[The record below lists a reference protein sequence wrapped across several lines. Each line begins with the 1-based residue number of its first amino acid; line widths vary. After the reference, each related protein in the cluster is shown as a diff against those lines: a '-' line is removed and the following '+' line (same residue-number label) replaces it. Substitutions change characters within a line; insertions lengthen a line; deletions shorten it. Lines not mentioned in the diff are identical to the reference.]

1 VGSDVSQRP
10 SRFQAGRV
18 FRSVRFKIV
27 LLLIVPLVSLST
39 LWAFAADITLGDG
52 LNLRHVNTIQ
62 DHLGYPSGA
71 LGSALEQERR
81 LSMVFLGSRSES
93 DRASMESGRLVTDRQ
108 ADQFRRLAVDK
119 GTQKVISAQS
129 RTWTQQ
135 ILHYLDDLS
144 ARRKA
149 IDAGGVTRDQA
160 FTRYTSAIA
169 TINQLQSSL
178 ATLSDPGVTKDASV
192 QVGLARAREVLSQED
207 ALLSGALA
215 AGRLTFPEHVE
226 FTKLVGTQRNLY
238 SDLVPDLR
246 PADRALYQRI
256 TTTTEYSRLHA
267 LEDRFTDHM
276 PASPRPSGMRQATMG
291 QTSTGGAQD
300 GMPVDPAKITPD
312 TQAEWKTTVSSVL
325 TRFRGLELVS
335 TAAANQRAKPISD
348 GIILRVVL
356 AGILGLIAVIASLV
370 LSLWV
375 GRSVIRELT
384 GLRRAALDLAN
395 ERLPGVIRR
404 LRRGEDVDVAAE
416 APPLSFST
424 REIDQVGQAFNAARR
439 TAIQGAVEEAT
450 LRRSISEVFLNLARR
465 NQTLLHR
472 QLSLLDTMERRISEP
487 DELDDLFR
495 LDHLATRMR
504 RHAEGLIILSGQA
517 PGRGWR
523 NPVPVID
530 VARAA
535 AAEVEDYSRVT
546 VAAMPRVAISGSAVA
561 DLIHLLAELIENATL
576 YSPPDTTVQV
586 AGQVVAHGFA
596 VEVEDRGLSMDA
608 ESLAR
613 ANEKLARPPDFDLS
627 NSAQLG
633 LFVVGRLAQRHQIQV
648 TLRTSP
654 YGGTTAIVLM
664 PDGMVVR
671 AGAQELDSG
680 SRLAVTRRGEDALVP
695 IGAIGPPAYGGQNN
709 GLGTGHHH
717 PGLNT
722 GPGTGPNAG
731 PDTGPGA
738 GQNHQGADT
747 GPMPLTTGERPPL
760 PQRHADDVPASYQPP
775 GNDAD
780 SYDAGYDNGSYPDPQ
795 TGPFRTPSY
804 DTGPNQYRPDQPGS
818 YDNSHG
824 NGSFGADAYDTGSYA
839 ANPYDSGAHDSG
851 AYGTGHDPSPYD
863 TDGFAPARQ
872 DPNPFGGWDGGGA
885 DEGRYAGGFGESSLA
900 GPDTGQWNLPP
911 AEDDATRPPLP
922 RRRGQVDDE
931 PARDEPVAP
940 VADEPAPNPS
950 PRRSLFEPADEPPP
964 GLSTPPAAPEPPAPA
979 AEGGGTRPALP
990 RRVRQASLAP
1000 QLRDEVE
1007 PVSDTASGER
1017 SPDELRTMLSS
1028 IQKGWLRGRSDAEET
1043 TTDHEQE
1050 DI

>member
-18 FRSVRFKIV
+18 FRSVRFKII

-39 LWAFAADITLGDG
+39 LWAFAANITLGDG

-81 LSMVFLGSRSES
+81 LSLVFLGSKTEG
-93 DRASMESGRLVTDRQ
+93 DRAAMESGRLVTDRQ
-108 ADQFRRLAVDK
+108 AEQFRRLAVDK
-119 GTQKVISAQS
+119 NAQNVISPQA
-129 RTWTQQ
+129 RDWTKE
-135 ILHYLDDLS
+135 ILQYLDSLP
-144 ARRKA
+144 ARRRQVDGA
-149 IDAGGVTRDQA
+149 AVTRAQV
-160 FTRYTSAIA
+160 FTRYTTTIS
-169 TINQLQSSL
+169 TINQLQASL
-178 ATLSDPGVTKDASV
+178 ATLSDPEVTKDAST
-192 QVGLARAREVLSQED
+192 QVALARAREVLSQED

-215 AGRLTFPEHVE
+215 AGRLTFPEHVQ
-226 FTKLVGTQRNLY
+226 FTKLVGTQRSLY
-238 SDLVPDLR
+238 GDLLPDLR
-246 PADRALYQRI
+246 PADRTLYQRI
-256 TTTTEYSRLHA
+256 IRTPEYTRLES
-267 LEDRFTDHM
+267 LENRFTDNM
-276 PASPRPSGMRQATMG
+276 PVTKPNGMGRAG
-291 QTSTGGAQD
+291 QTQTPE
-300 GMPVDPAKITPD
+300 MPVGAKITPS
-312 TQAEWKTTVSSVL
+312 TQAEWHTTVSSIL

-335 TAAANQRAKPISD
+335 ISAANDRAKPIAN

-356 AGILGLIAVIASLV
+356 AGALGLVAVIASLI

-465 NQTLLHR
+465 NQALLHR

-487 DELDDLFR
+487 EELDDLFR

-523 NPVPVID
+523 NPVPAVD

-535 AAEVEDYSRVT
+535 AAEVEDYARVT
-546 VAAMPRVAISGSAVA
+546 VATMPRVAIAGPAVA

-596 VEVEDRGLSMDA
+596 LEVEDRGLSMDPA
-608 ESLAR
+608 TLAQ

-633 LFVVGRLAQRHQIQV
+633 LFVVGRLAQRHSIQV

-654 YGGTTAIVLM
+654 YGGTTAIVLL
-664 PDGMVVR
+664 PDPIVVR
-671 AGAQELDSG
+671 SGDQAELGDSG
-680 SRLAVTRRGEDALVP
+680 RLAVTRRGEDALVP
-695 IGAIGPPAYGGQNN
+695 IGAIGPPSYDGRN
-709 GLGTGHHH
+709 T
-717 PGLNT
+717 NT
-722 GPGTGPNAG
+722 GPI
-731 PDTGPGA
+731 
-738 GQNHQGADT
+738 
-747 GPMPLTTGERPPL
+747 PLTPGGDRPPL
-760 PQRHADDVPASYQPP
+760 PQRHNEVAPAAYEPP
-775 GNDAD
+775 PPSQGPG
-780 SYDAGYDNGSYPDPQ
+780 SYDAGSYQAPHE
-795 TGPFRTPSY
+795 TGPFAAPSF
-804 DTGPNQYRPDQPGS
+804 DTGPNQYETP
-818 YDNSHG
+818 
-824 NGSFGADAYDTGSYA
+824 
-839 ANPYDSGAHDSG
+839 ANPYGANPYESGPSPQESG
-851 AYGTGHDPSPYD
+851 PSYGTGGY
-863 TDGFAPARQ
+863 
-872 DPNPFGGWDGGGA
+872 DPNPYETNAYGSGRAAYQDSGYQDSGYQDSGSGQFGGGGGY
-885 DEGRYAGGFGESSLA
+885 GSGSGS
-900 GPDTGQWNLPP
+900 DTGHWSPP
-911 AEDDATRPPLP
+911 ATGDDGLPPLP
-922 RRRGQVDDE
+922 RRRGAESAPAAHE
-931 PARDEPVAP
+931 P
-940 VADEPAPNPS
+940 PS
-950 PRRSLFEPADEPPP
+950 DAAERRSVFEPADQ
-964 GLSTPPAAPEPPAPA
+964 SMAAPAPQQEAPA
-979 AEGGGTRPALP
+979 AAPQEDGNGRPALP
-990 RRVRQASLAP
+990 RRVRQANLAP
-1000 QLRDEVE
+1000 QLREEVE

-1017 SPDELRTMLSS
+1017 SPEELRTMLSS
-1028 IQKGWLRGRSDAEET
+1028 IQKGWLRGRSDSGET
-1043 TTDHEQE
+1043 TTDHEEE

>member
-18 FRSVRFKIV
+18 FRSVRFKII

-39 LWAFAADITLGDG
+39 LWAFAANITLGDG

-81 LSMVFLGSRSES
+81 LSLVFLGSKAEG
-93 DRASMESGRLVTDRQ
+93 DRAAMESGRLVTDRQ
-108 ADQFRRLAVDK
+108 AEQFRRLAVDK
-119 GTQKVISAQS
+119 DAQKVISAQA
-129 RTWTQQ
+129 RDWTKE
-135 ILHYLDDLS
+135 ILQYLDSLP
-144 ARRKA
+144 ARRRQVDGA
-149 IDAGGVTRDQA
+149 AVNRAQV
-160 FTRYTSAIA
+160 FTRYTTTIS
-169 TINQLQSSL
+169 TINQLQASL
-178 ATLSDPGVTKDASV
+178 ATLSDPEVTKDAGT
-192 QVGLARAREVLSQED
+192 QVALARAREVLSQED

-215 AGRLTFPEHVE
+215 AGQLSFPEHVQ

-238 SDLVPDLR
+238 SDLLPDLR
-246 PADRALYQRI
+246 PDDRALYQRI
-256 TTTTEYSRLHA
+256 IRTPEYTRLES
-267 LEDRFTDHM
+267 LENRFTDNM
-276 PASPRPSGMRQATMG
+276 PATKPAGMGAAG
-291 QTSTGGAQD
+291 QGAQGGMA
-300 GMPVDPAKITPD
+300 GMPAGAKITPS
-312 TQAEWKTTVSSVL
+312 TQAEWHTTVSSIL

-335 TAAANQRAKPISD
+335 ISTANDRAKPIAN

-356 AGILGLIAVIASLV
+356 AGALGLVAVIASLI

-465 NQTLLHR
+465 NQALLHR

-487 DELDDLFR
+487 EELDDLFR

-523 NPVPVID
+523 NPVPAVD

-535 AAEVEDYSRVT
+535 AAEVEDYARVT
-546 VAAMPRVAISGSAVA
+546 VATMPRVAIAGPAVA

-596 VEVEDRGLSMDA
+596 IEVEDRGLSMDPA
-608 ESLAR
+608 TLAQ

-633 LFVVGRLAQRHQIQV
+633 LFVVGRLAQRHSIQV

-654 YGGTTAIVLM
+654 YGGTTAIVLL
-664 PDGMVVR
+664 PDSIVVR
-671 AGAQELDSG
+671 SGDQAELGDSG
-680 SRLAVTRRGEDALVP
+680 RLAVTRRGEDALVP
-695 IGAIGPPAYGGQNN
+695 IGAIGPPSYDGRNN
-709 GLGTGHHH
+709 
-717 PGLNT
+717 NT
-722 GPGTGPNAG
+722 GPIPIT
-731 PDTGPGA
+731 PG
-738 GQNHQGADT
+738 
-747 GPMPLTTGERPPL
+747 GERPPL
-760 PQRHADDVPASYQPP
+760 PQRHNEIAPAAYEPPSQQGPGSYDTGSYQAPHE
-775 GNDAD
+775 
-780 SYDAGYDNGSYPDPQ
+780 
-795 TGPFRTPSY
+795 TGPFAAPSFGTGPNQYETPASPYEANPYESGRSPQETGPSY
-804 DTGPNQYRPDQPGS
+804 DTG
-818 YDNSHG
+818 YDPAPYETN
-824 NGSFGADAYDTGSYA
+824 SFGSGGPAYQDSGYQDSGYQDSGYQDSGSGQFGGGGDGGYGSDTGHWSL
-839 ANPYDSGAHDSG
+839 
-851 AYGTGHDPSPYD
+851 PS
-863 TDGFAPARQ
+863 TD
-872 DPNPFGGWDGGGA
+872 DGG
-885 DEGRYAGGFGESSLA
+885 L
-900 GPDTGQWNLPP
+900 
-911 AEDDATRPPLP
+911 PPLP
-922 RRRGQVDDE
+922 RRHGSQ
-931 PARDEPVAP
+931 PAPSGPASDASAAERRSVFEPVEEPTAGP
-940 VADEPAPNPS
+940 V
-950 PRRSLFEPADEPPP
+950 PRQEA
-964 GLSTPPAAPEPPAPA
+964 PAPA
-979 AEGGGTRPALP
+979 QEDGNSRPALP
-990 RRVRQASLAP
+990 RRVRQANLAP
-1000 QLRDEVE
+1000 QLREEVE

-1017 SPDELRTMLSS
+1017 SPEELRTMLSS
-1028 IQKGWLRGRSDAEET
+1028 IQKGWLRGRSDSGET
-1043 TTDHEQE
+1043 TTDHEEE